1 MEANSNKPK
10 RRMQFT
16 ILNLLLLMTTV
27 AFGFGLYR
35 ARQDN
40 EILDLKNQDLAA
52 VNDSLAQKNKQLNKE
67 RGGLAIEDKT
77 KAYAIR
83 VPEIRDNVWTYRV
96 HLPEGDEFFVAA
108 IVNNLP
114 TGDYGAMQLE
124 GDPPNTSTIGSIRVD
139 NAWGVASG
147 MQAGEYLINFAL
159 FEKEGKWHYR
169 LKTNLVSGT
178 IQGGMTAGSEIRAK
192 EDEWPIS
199 SEYIA
204 ASASGVAQKQQET
217 DMKEPRVLLEYRR
230 NKSGVGSDSPCG
242 AIVWIDRVSNYEE

>member
-16 ILNLLLLMTTV
+16 ILNLLLLMTTA
-27 AFGFGLYR
+27 AFGFGLYH

-40 EILDLKNQDLAA
+40 VSLAKENQALVA
-52 VNDSLAQKNKQLNKE
+52 VNRRLKAE
-67 RGGLAIEDKT
+67 RGGLTVEDKT
-77 KAYAIR
+77 KVYAIR

-96 HLPEGDEFFVAA
+96 HFPEGDEFFVAA
-108 IVNNLP
+108 VVNNLP

-147 MQAGEYLINFAL
+147 MQAGEYLITFAL

-199 SEYIA
+199 TEYLA

-230 NKSGVGSDSPCG
+230 NKSGVSSDSPCG
-242 AIVWIDRVSNYEE
+242 AIVWIDRVSNYTN